1 MIDRYEELE
10 KNISRT
16 ISNFNVKLN
25 TTRDKVVRMEEE
37 TDVIIRFKEYVQA
50 QMKQQQESVYYN
62 LSQQQKAV
70 DNKKAELDLAHL
82 TISTQ
87 LSDLKNKF
95 SVSYYFI
102 FNSYFFRGRI
112 LILSLGYISVI
123 SKCK

>member
-102 FNSYFFRGRI
+102 FNSFF
-112 LILSLGYISVI
+112 
-123 SKCK
+123 